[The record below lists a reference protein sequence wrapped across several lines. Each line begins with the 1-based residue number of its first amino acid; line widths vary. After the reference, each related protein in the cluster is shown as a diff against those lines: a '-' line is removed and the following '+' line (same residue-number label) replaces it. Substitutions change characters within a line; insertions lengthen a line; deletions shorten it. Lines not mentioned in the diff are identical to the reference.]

1 MNSISVIIPCYNAEK
16 LIIKN
21 IKKVINKLNKNK
33 NLYEIIIVNDGSTD
47 RTLSEINKLK
57 NSKIRIISY
66 KKNNGKSYAIRK
78 GLKIAKYKNIIFID
92 CDLPY
97 FEKFDMVIRKLETG
111 FDFVSIDRKHKK
123 SNLKNNKLNMYQFFR
138 HIVGNIISKIIHLLL
153 PLKLNTYDTQAGL
166 KGIKVFKNFKKLNFF
181 SNKFFLDLELI
192 CYFLKK
198 KKFFYF
204 IPVKYEINYN
214 SSIKFFS
221 FNSIKILYELFFVII
236 FLRFNLNKN

>member
-1 MNSISVIIPCYNAEK
+1 MPANVTSSGLRSIVA
-16 LIIKN
+16 L
-21 IKKVINKLNKNK
+21 
-33 NLYEIIIVNDGSTD
+33 
-47 RTLSEINKLK
+47 
-57 NSKIRIISY
+57 
-66 KKNNGKSYAIRK
+66 
-78 GLKIAKYKNIIFID
+78 GLVTVSWYQYKNIIFID

-181 SNKFFLDLELI
+181 SGKL
-192 CYFLKK
+192 FLKIIL
-198 KKFFYF
+198 F
-204 IPVKYEINYN
+204 IT
-214 SSIKFFS
+214 
-221 FNSIKILYELFFVII
+221 
-236 FLRFNLNKN
+236 